1 MILTKKMTTIA
12 IYNVIQGSTSQK
24 SWLINLKENLQS
36 QTKKSTTQK
45 IVPNQHW
52 KYSTRKQR
60 PTFYRERETE
70 RDRDEALNYWMSS
83 CEKLV
88 GL

>member
-1 MILTKKMTTIA
+1 MILTKQMTTIA

-45 IVPNQHW
+45 IVPNQH
-52 KYSTRKQR
+52 
-60 PTFYRERETE
+60 
-70 RDRDEALNYWMSS
+70 
-83 CEKLV
+83 
-88 GL
+88 